1 MRPQTHPRPSCSSRR
16 WRSRS
21 QLKRYRRHLST
32 TKSLLLFSALV
43 RVPPVALVIFGLCIL
58 AVPPAEVRSAAT
70 DRLLALPTEYGNI
83 FLRDGRPVV
92 REING
97 YQGAGAG
104 EPGQAALGGLAPGV
118 AALTSAPPFP

>member
-1 MRPQTHPRPSCSSRR
+1 MP
-16 WRSRS
+16 
-21 QLKRYRRHLST
+21 
-32 TKSLLLFSALV
+32 
-43 RVPPVALVIFGLCIL
+43 G
-58 AVPPAEVRSAAT
+58 AT

-83 FLRDGRPVV
+83 FLRDGPPVV

-118 AALTSAPPFP
+118 AAPDFSTAIPVDHKTQLEYPEELEYRESNVSRSIA